1 MNNPVSFEISKL
13 LKEKGF
19 DEPTNRYYENALTS
33 RKDPETNDFKGSF
46 GWRKDE
52 TNLQSGY
59 FKNNYDMADL
69 SSKNWYMCSAPT
81 IAEVIMWLYETH
93 EIWISVDRHFD
104 KFISKNNGVLITFY
118 GNRKSYFDTPTEA
131 YSSAIE
137 YCLTKIEL
145 K

>member
-1 MNNPVSFEISKL
+1 MEIFKQLSK
-13 LKEKGF
+13 KGYKH
-19 DEPTNRYYENALTS
+19 YYEGTVEELDS
-33 RKDPETNDFKGSF
+33 MDKDNQHLHSEIM
-46 GWRKDE
+46 
-52 TNLQSGY
+52 Q
-59 FKNNYDMADL
+59 
-69 SSKNWYMCSAPT
+69 
-81 IAEVIMWLYETH
+81 VVMWLYEKH

-131 YSSAIE
+131 YEAAIE